1 MVNNTIYFLKGPK
14 FQYIYGASENAMIR
28 TGNHKGVFDK
38 LFRNWFWSSQKLFI
52 SSIWFFFLLKL
63 RQRIN

>member
-38 LFRNWFWSSQKLFI
+38 LFRN
-52 SSIWFFFLLKL
+52 
-63 RQRIN
+63 